1 MMEEIGKGLSLDA
14 PIRPVFHTIKQP
26 WNQKAAVITWPLGSS
41 GKEGGSFM
49 HADSVPVPGC
59 ELRDLVVDCIEVLKV
74 YDQCVKE
81 DVLPQQIALPGTCP
95 NPLPPGATVDCALVF
110 GIEAATGL
118 PETRCEV
125 INVGPPDVEGFADV
139 TVRQRLVFDIT
150 IFDAFGNVLCGPTRI
165 GPEFFFNTVLLFAPE
180 GTFGQCRILST
191 LCHCEIIPDPDN
203 PGLNVLLCTK
213 KICKEIQIKALVKLC
228 VPTYG
233 FCVPA
238 PCVTRPQPEFPCP
251 PENIFPPQRPRPSTN
266 T

>member
-1 MMEEIGKGLSLDA
+1 
-14 PIRPVFHTIKQP
+14 
-26 WNQKAAVITWPLGSS
+26 
-41 GKEGGSFM
+41 M

-165 GPEFFFNTVLLFAPE
+165 GPEFFFNTVLLLSLIHISSTSLANPRFPVWEFTTAPSL
-180 GTFGQCRILST
+180 GLRLLTRLR
-191 LCHCEIIPDPDN
+191 CE
-203 PGLNVLLCTK
+203 
-213 KICKEIQIKALVKLC
+213 
-228 VPTYG
+228 
-233 FCVPA
+233 
-238 PCVTRPQPEFPCP
+238 
-251 PENIFPPQRPRPSTN
+251 
-266 T
+266 